1 MLKQRQGSNARR
13 RSTMFGGW
21 MGLISTYFAFEVEPL
36 GAHPIIHIGPL
47 SINNSTLTGV
57 IFGALLISLLWAA
70 ARASKLWPKSRLA
83 FYVETLVELVLDL
96 ITELFGEHKVARR
109 FFPFLI
115 TLFLFILVCN
125 LSGLLPGFG
134 TVQYN
139 GESLFRSWT
148 TDLNSTAALAVL
160 TMAIVQVYAVRTI
173 GAKGYFQHFFT
184 HQPWKPLN
192 LFVGILDVFGEIMRL
207 VTLALRLFGVIYGG
221 EALLF
226 AIAAVAGNAGPVAM
240 IPIMFLE
247 IFFCFVQAYLFMML
261 SASYLV
267 MSTSMHDKEESHEH
281 EAVATSVPQGAR
293 A

>member
-1 MLKQRQGSNARR
+1 
-13 RSTMFGGW
+13 
-21 MGLISTYFAFEVEPL
+21 MGLISPYFAFEVEPL
-36 GAHPIIHIGPL
+36 GAHPVINIGPL
-47 SINNSTLTGV
+47 SINNSTLTGLLV
-57 IFGALLISLLWAA
+57 GVFLIIFLGAA
-70 ARASKLWPKSRLA
+70 ARTSKIWPKRRLA
-83 FYVETLVELVLDL
+83 FNVETLVELVLDM
-96 ITELFGEHKVARR
+96 ITELFGDRKTARR

-115 TLFLFILVCN
+115 SLFLFILVSN

-134 TVQYN
+134 TLQYN
-139 GESLFRSWT
+139 GESLLRSWT

-160 TMAIVQVYAVRTI
+160 TMSVVQVYAVRTI
-173 GAKGYFQHFFT
+173 GFKGYFQHFFT

-192 LFVGILDVFGEIMRL
+192 LFVGFLDVFGEIMRL

-226 AIAAVAGNAGPVAM
+226 AIAAVAGNFGPVAM
-240 IPIMFLE
+240 VPIMFLE

-267 MSTSMHDKEESHEH
+267 MSTSMHGKEEAEAHE
-281 EAVATSVPQGAR
+281 EVKAAMPQGAR